1 MTMATTGLSS
11 EPVKPDRWRRS
22 GLASQLGKASFAS
35 GLPGASS
42 GMPGAVAGPVS
53 RLEAVTVNLAAASL
67 ADHSDPGVAMPPPAG
82 VVTTE
87 DDTLAPLPS
96 EGRPTNAERR
106 KADLKNRKTS
116 TAVAA
121 AAAGLKTLPEVA
133 ILPKH
138 GSSFSLESSVTIDWN
153 TPIAFLDKR
162 HIQKIEGST
171 AMSDSLRV
179 RDRMVKMK
187 TVSVALV
194 LCLNVGVDPPDVVK
208 PNPCARLE
216 CWYDPLSNTKALE
229 EIGAKLQRQYE
240 TWQPRARYKQ
250 SLDPTV
256 EDIKKLCSSLR
267 RNAKEE
273 RVLFH
278 YNGHGVPKPTV
289 NGEIWVFNKNFTQY
303 IPLSIY
309 DLQNWMGSPSI
320 YVYDC
325 NNAGIIVESFKAFAS
340 QREQELDNYVATNG
354 GSQSTG
360 PSAAAAA
367 AAAAAAMSHKNCIQL
382 GACQNNEI
390 LPMNPELP
398 ADLFTSCLTTPI
410 RIALRW
416 FVMQNAGK
424 LLPSINADLLDKI
437 PGQMSD
443 RRTMLGELNWVFT
456 AVTDTIAWNSLP
468 RDLFHKL
475 FRQDLLLA
483 SLFRHF
489 LLAERIMRSYSC
501 TPISSPKLPSTH
513 QHPMW
518 QAWDY
523 TLDLC
528 LSQLPGILKDGA
540 SYRQSSFFAEQLTA
554 FQVWLSHANETRS
567 PPEQLPIVLQVLLSQ
582 IHRLRAL
589 DLLVAAVKRERLEVI
604 VSLHL
609 GKNSCC

>member
-208 PNPCARLE
+208 PNPCAR
-216 CWYDPLSNTKALE
+216 
-229 EIGAKLQRQYE
+229 
-240 TWQPRARYKQ
+240 
-250 SLDPTV
+250 
-256 EDIKKLCSSLR
+256 
-267 RNAKEE
+267 
-273 RVLFH
+273 
-278 YNGHGVPKPTV
+278 
-289 NGEIWVFNKNFTQY
+289 
-303 IPLSIY
+303 
-309 DLQNWMGSPSI
+309 SPSSI
-320 YVYDC
+320 GYQEDWKGLLKDAFWLKIFLNHSCFFAIKIKELKLLRIIMHLKHRNLTC
-325 NNAGIIVESFKAFAS
+325 N
-340 QREQELDNYVATNG
+340 
-354 GSQSTG
+354 
-360 PSAAAAA
+360 
-367 AAAAAAMSHKNCIQL
+367 M
-382 GACQNNEI
+382 
-390 LPMNPELP
+390 
-398 ADLFTSCLTTPI
+398 
-410 RIALRW
+410 
-416 FVMQNAGK
+416 
-424 LLPSINADLLDKI
+424 LLPSCPCN
-437 PGQMSD
+437 
-443 RRTMLGELNWVFT
+443 
-456 AVTDTIAWNSLP
+456 
-468 RDLFHKL
+468 LFGFIH
-475 FRQDLLLA
+475 
-483 SLFRHF
+483 S
-489 LLAERIMRSYSC
+489 
-501 TPISSPKLPSTH
+501 
-513 QHPMW
+513 
-518 QAWDY
+518 
-523 TLDLC
+523 
-528 LSQLPGILKDGA
+528 
-540 SYRQSSFFAEQLTA
+540 
-554 FQVWLSHANETRS
+554 WLSH
-567 PPEQLPIVLQVLLSQ
+567 
-582 IHRLRAL
+582 
-589 DLLVAAVKRERLEVI
+589 
-604 VSLHL
+604 
-609 GKNSCC
+609 